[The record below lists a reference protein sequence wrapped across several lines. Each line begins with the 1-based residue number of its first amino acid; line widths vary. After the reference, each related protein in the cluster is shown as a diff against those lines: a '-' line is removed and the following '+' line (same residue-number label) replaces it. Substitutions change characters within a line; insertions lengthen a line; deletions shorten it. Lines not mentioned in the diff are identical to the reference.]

1 MSTEGSVATQLAQLV
16 PTFDPG
22 TDNVEVWRQKVLLLV
37 KAWPGK
43 LVEFATRILLNT
55 KGSAFQKLELRQAEV
70 LTGTK
75 EGIQKIIEIVT
86 GQFGQVDLEKKYD
99 VVDRA
104 LYKRSQKADETS
116 DSYLTSA
123 SYLARADVAWT
134 EIDVKRLRGKVR
146 TPRNY
151 HTGNC
156 IGGIEDNLVC
166 WTLKAF
172 W

>member
-1 MSTEGSVATQLAQLV
+1 MTTEGSVATQLAQLV

-37 KAWPGK
+37 KAWPEGK
-43 LVEFATRILLNT
+43 LMELATRILLNT

-99 VVDRA
+99 VVERA
-104 LYKRSQKADETS
+104 LYKCSQKADETS
-116 DSYLTSA
+116 D

-134 EIDVKRLRGKVR
+134 EIDVKKVKLHEIQA
-146 TPRNY
+146 Y
-151 HTGNC
+151 
-156 IGGIEDNLVC
+156 IV
-166 WTLKAF
+166 
-172 W
+172 

>member
-1 MSTEGSVATQLAQLV
+1 MGPMTTEGSVATQLAQLV

-37 KAWPGK
+37 KAWPEGK
-43 LVEFATRILLNT
+43 LMELATRILLST

-99 VVDRA
+99 VVERA
-104 LYKRSQKADETS
+104 LYKCSQKADETS
-116 DSYLTSA
+116 DSYL
-123 SYLARADVAWT
+123 ARADVAWT
-134 EIDVKRLRGKVR
+134 KIDAKKVKLHEIQA
-146 TPRNY
+146 Y
-151 HTGNC
+151 INC
-156 IGGIEDNLVC
+156 LTRQQVDRRRQEESLG
-166 WTLKAF
+166 
-172 W
+172 